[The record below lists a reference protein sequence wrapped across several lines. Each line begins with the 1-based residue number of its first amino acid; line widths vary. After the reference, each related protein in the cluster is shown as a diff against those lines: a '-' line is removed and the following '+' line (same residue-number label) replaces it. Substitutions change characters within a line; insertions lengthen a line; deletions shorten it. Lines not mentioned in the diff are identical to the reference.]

1 MRACVCACVRVRVCT
16 CVRACVHV
24 CVVHTRVNKRFV
36 LQWAFLFNFFF
47 SVNRTEFVVPRTLPF
62 TVPANVTGGYGCNDF
77 AHAVQSKVINLV
89 VNQTPYEFNK
99 LCQAT
104 SRHISTPVAV
114 VNIPDKNLAVA
125 KSDIILA
132 VEPIADSGYDTSGTN
147 LVRSDLPVDEDGHEE
162 VHQCTKDA
170 YDNKICGEDESTV
183 LVSESTITP
192 TDTPVNPKAGLPIN
206 NGSSSSQLAKV
217 GLSSSTP
224 RLPSGAVHWHD
235 EIPDAEESL
244 DSSTSSKM
252 HVAETFASP
261 PLLTVS
267 PKKNKRRRLPSHPP
281 HRERSQVS
289 PSSTGKP
296 PPLAGEW
303 EEPQQE
309 TPWELDTEIADPIP
323 QIETMVPVIKP
334 FTALAGKDVSRSCS
348 KWFSDAEKREASM
361 SSAPSRF
368 VSYPQS
374 PRRTLAFHDC
384 EDSGY
389 GSVSTM

>member
-1 MRACVCACVRVRVCT
+1 MSTIAQE
-16 CVRACVHV
+16 V
-24 CVVHTRVNKRFV
+24 CVAMGFSF
-36 LQWAFLFNFFF
+36 QFFFF

-62 TVPANVTGGYGCNDF
+62 TVPANVTGGYGCNEF
-77 AHAVQSKVINLV
+77 AHAVQSKAVNLVINHTTRY
-89 VNQTPYEFNK
+89 QFNK
-99 LCQAT
+99 LCLAT
-104 SRHISTPVAV
+104 SRHRSTPVTV
-114 VNIPDKNLAVA
+114 VNIPDENLAVA

-147 LVRSDLPVDEDGHEE
+147 LAKSDLPVDEDGHEE

-170 YDNKICGEDESTV
+170 YDKICGEDESSV
-183 LVSESTITP
+183 VVPESTITH
-192 TDTPVNPKAGLPIN
+192 TDTTVNHKAGLPIN

-281 HRERSQVS
+281 HRERNQVS